1 MKKTKQILSE
11 HKNYLP
17 LIVALITFVGSI
29 FIILNYTAFNLE
41 NNQKKLR
48 QNLTDLLISKKS
60 HLEKALH
67 SRIYYTKGVAAY
79 TAINDGISTEK
90 FYQLA
95 EELIQNDTV
104 INSMALSENCVIN
117 AIYPLKGHEAAI
129 GVDLLKHPQR
139 KLIVEETIK
148 THNTFVAGPVELVE
162 GGIAFISYTPI
173 FLHSKSGK
181 SIFWGVCDIV
191 ILKDKLFNE
200 IKLTPTDGENK
211 YAMKGVDGAG
221 IDGAGFWGD
230 STIFKENPVTVDIIL
245 PTGNWTLAAL
255 PVKGW
260 SKQTDNFKILVYF
273 LYIGALIISILI
285 WLLTKAIIKIKNDDK
300 ELKAIFA
307 GMNEIIIEFDK
318 KGVYSKIAPTNES
331 LLIKPLKEMQGQ
343 SVYKFFDKSTADFFI
358 NAITECFNTKNRVII
373 DYPLVI
379 NNKQLWFEARISY
392 LSDNAVLYIAHEN
405 TTKKM
410 AEDELRKSEKYLSEL
425 NETKNKFFSI
435 IAHDLKSP
443 FQTFL
448 GSSDFL
454 ANNID
459 TLDKDEIRFL
469 AQSLNDALQKQYE
482 LLTDLLNWAKIQTNT
497 YKPELSKVLLFNEI
511 GNVFSLL
518 KFLAKSKRIELK
530 NSVPKDLFIDVD
542 PNMIKLVLRNLIV
555 NSIKFTNIDG
565 FVEVIAENFGDF
577 TQITVKDNGVGIS
590 EENVNKIFENVNLST
605 LGTANEAGTGL
616 GLILTKEVII
626 KHEGKIWIESKT
638 GQGSSFIFTLPNVIS

>member
-1 MKKTKQILSE
+1 MSWSFDNKR
-11 HKNYLP
+11 
-17 LIVALITFVGSI
+17 
-29 FIILNYTAFNLE
+29 
-41 NNQKKLR
+41 QK
-48 QNLTDLLISKKS
+48 
-60 HLEKALH
+60 
-67 SRIYYTKGVAAY
+67 
-79 TAINDGISTEK
+79 
-90 FYQLA
+90 
-95 EELIQNDTV
+95 
-104 INSMALSENCVIN
+104 
-117 AIYPLKGHEAAI
+117 LK
-129 GVDLLKHPQR
+129 
-139 KLIVEETIK
+139 
-148 THNTFVAGPVELVE
+148 
-162 GGIAFISYTPI
+162 IA
-173 FLHSKSGK
+173 
-181 SIFWGVCDIV
+181 
-191 ILKDKLFNE
+191 
-200 IKLTPTDGENK
+200 
-211 YAMKGVDGAG
+211 
-221 IDGAGFWGD
+221 
-230 STIFKENPVTVDIIL
+230 
-245 PTGNWTLAAL
+245 
-255 PVKGW
+255 
-260 SKQTDNFKILVYF
+260 VYF

-331 LLIKPLKEMQGQ
+331 LLVKPLKEMQGQ
-343 SVYKFFDKSTADFFI
+343 SVYKFFDKSTADFFM

-616 GLILTKEVII
+616 GLILTKEIII